1 MRQKNIA
8 SLIVA
13 NLDHKPTPD
22 QSEAILKLSEY
33 VAENVNDSIFLLK
46 GYAGTGKTSLISAV
60 VGTLDSLRLR
70 SVLLAPTGRAAKVL
84 SSYSGKTAFTI
95 HKKIYRQK
103 SSKDGIGTFKL
114 DRNLHKETY
123 FIVDEASMIAN
134 SSTDSS
140 LFGTGQ
146 LLDDLI
152 EYVYSGTGCKLIVV
166 GDPAQLPPVGSETS
180 PALNIQSIS
189 SYGFGIV
196 SFELKEVVRQAV
208 SSGILMNATEIRA
221 NIHGGTRDYPQ
232 ICVEGYDD
240 VIRISGDDLIDELQI
255 AYEKTGA
262 EDTVVVVNSNKLA
275 NKYNQ
280 GIRNRIFFKE
290 EEIGAGDLLM
300 VVKNNYF
307 WLKEDDEAAGFIA
320 NGDIAQVKKIIRY
333 EERYGFRFA
342 DMTLYFPDY
351 NLEIDAKVVLDTLH
365 YDSPSMP
372 SEKNKELYFSIL
384 ADYSEIK
391 SKRKQF
397 VAIREDPFYNA
408 LQVKFAYAVTC
419 HKAQGG
425 QWKRVFLD
433 QGMFNRQEPTTE
445 YLRWLY
451 TAVTRATEKLYL
463 VNFAGEFFK

>member
-13 NLDHKPTPD
+13 NLDHKPTND

-46 GYAGTGKTSLISAV
+46 GYAGTGKTSLISAL
-60 VGTLDSLRLR
+60 VGTLDSLKLR

-84 SSYSGKTAFTI
+84 SSYSAKTAYTI

-152 EYVYSGTGCKLIVV
+152 EYVYSGTGCKLILV

-300 VVKNNYF
+300 VVKNNYY

-320 NGDIAQVKKIIRY
+320 NGDIAQVKKIVRY

-342 DMTLYFPDY
+342 DMTLYFSDY

-372 SEKNKELYFSIL
+372 IDKNRELYFSIL
-384 ADYSEIK
+384 ADYSGLK

-397 VAIREDPFYNA
+397 EAIREDPFYNA

-463 VNFAGEFFK
+463 VNFSTDFFK